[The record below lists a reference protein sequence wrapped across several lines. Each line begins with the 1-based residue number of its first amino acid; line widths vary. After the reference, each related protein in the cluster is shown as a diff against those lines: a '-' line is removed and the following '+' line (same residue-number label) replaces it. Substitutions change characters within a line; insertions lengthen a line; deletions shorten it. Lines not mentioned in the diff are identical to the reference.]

1 MVEIHFSGRDPNH
14 ISWDSW
20 RYSFHP
26 NSGEFRLQSG
36 REPGDYQPSVTI
48 ETIAGTGPVVTEFSL
63 QSTSE
68 DIDWWGVQ
76 SFSVSGLEIPVDQ
89 FAGVL
94 SRSYSL
100 IDAILS
106 YDEAEYGAANTDV
119 VTIHG
124 GAGKDHLYLADSE
137 TLLGKNIF
145 KMGRGDDYVSANDGQ
160 NTVFGGAGNDH
171 LRGGDGNDRLFGER
185 GNDYLC
191 GEGGN
196 DRLNGGAGTDTLY
209 SNYGN
214 DTLRGGGGDDIL
226 ISIGGDE
233 GGDHRLYGGRGNDT
247 LWAGDGGDGMLTG
260 GAEADTFFFR
270 QGTGHDTITDFELG
284 VDTLWLHPNMGVDT
298 QDLASV
304 TQITDDGIVLTFG
317 ADDSITL
324 LGISDLDA
332 LIDNSIVSYSDGT
345 LSFGDSVVNILY

>member
-1 MVEIHFSGRDPNH
+1 MVEIHFSGGNVGMF
-14 ISWDSW
+14 SW
-20 RYSFHP
+20 
-26 NSGEFRLQSG
+26 SGRGYRFNPETGAFRLQSG
-36 REPGDYQPSVTI
+36 NEPGSYEPAVTI
-48 ETIAGTGPVVTEFSL
+48 ETIAGKGDVVTEFTL
-63 QSTSE
+63 RNTSE
-68 DIDWWGVQ
+68 DIGSWEVETLG
-76 SFSVSGLEIPVDQ
+76 VSGLEIPVDE
-89 FAGVL
+89 FASVI
-94 SRSYSL
+94 SRGFFV
-100 IDAILS
+100 IDEIVNYA
-106 YDEAEYGAANTDV
+106 EAENGSGNSGV
-119 VTIHG
+119 VSIHG
-124 GAGKDHLYLADSE
+124 GIDKDVFYQPDSAALAVDN
-137 TLLGKNIF
+137 TIH
-145 KMGRGDDYVSANDGQ
+145 MGGGDDVVSAGNGRD
-160 NTVFGGAGNDH
+160 TVFGGAGNDN
-171 LRGGDGNDRLFGER
+171 LLGGDGNDRLFGGR
-185 GNDYLC
+185 GDDYLI